1 MSTFIEVHALH
12 TLPPS
17 NINRDDTGSPKTAT
31 FGGVPRQRVSS
42 QAWKHAIRMDFE
54 SYLDRS
60 KLGVRTKRAVDV
72 IARQVVE
79 KNPEWLIED
88 ARSAVAEVFTK
99 GGFKLT
105 TPKPK
110 KDQTDVEA
118 SPETS
123 YLFFISRR
131 QIENVADFVLQNE
144 EGKVAKKDAQKLL
157 DTEHSVDLAMFGRMV
172 ADAPD
177 FNVDA
182 SVQVAHA
189 IGVSAAT
196 PEFDYFTAVDDVAKE
211 SEETGAGMI
220 GTVEMM
226 ASTLYRYATVD
237 LEHLAENLGTKA
249 AAVEA
254 TVAFVRSFIASM
266 PTGKQNTFANRTLPD
281 LVVVAVRK
289 DRPVSWVNAFEEPV
303 TASGHGVRAE
313 AAKKLVEEA
322 SSLEEMY
329 DSPALETLVIAP
341 HSLVDE
347 ATALGSV
354 VTRKELLEQLESTLA
369 EQLSEFRDM
378 GEN

>member
-1 MSTFIEVHALH
+1 MSTFIDVHALH

-196 PEFDYFTAVDDVAKE
+196 P
-211 SEETGAGMI
+211 
-220 GTVEMM
+220 
-226 ASTLYRYATVD
+226 R
-237 LEHLAENLGTKA
+237 
-249 AAVEA
+249 
-254 TVAFVRSFIASM
+254 VR
-266 PTGKQNTFANRTLPD
+266 
-281 LVVVAVRK
+281 
-289 DRPVSWVNAFEEPV
+289 
-303 TASGHGVRAE
+303 
-313 AAKKLVEEA
+313 
-322 SSLEEMY
+322 
-329 DSPALETLVIAP
+329 
-341 HSLVDE
+341 
-347 ATALGSV
+347 
-354 VTRKELLEQLESTLA
+354 LLH
-369 EQLSEFRDM
+369 RC
-378 GEN
+378 G